1 MYYDSGKGLKLD
13 CSIQATMASL
23 IGTNDIKIIIITL
36 QCTTFNNS
44 GHNMSIISIVNKNRS
59 LSIEFDTNT
68 INQQISEVDKTW
80 SHDFLWLSTLIDF
93 NRQRSEIQK
102 TNVWRDLLTNV
113 TEYWKYMWL
122 ALTDAV
128 LHLNKA
134 RSGKINCLYMGSYFL
149 MSDLNLLYFYCHV

>member
-23 IGTNDIKIIIITL
+23 IDTNDIKIIVITL

-44 GHNMSIISIVNKNRS
+44 GHNMLIILIVNKNRS
-59 LSIEFDTNT
+59 LSIEFDTNI
-68 INQQISEVDKTW
+68 INRQISEVDKTW
-80 SHDFLWLSTLIDF
+80 SHNFLWLSTLIDF
-93 NRQRSEIQK
+93 NQQRSEIQK

-128 LHLNKA
+128 SHLNKA

-149 MSDLNLLYFYCHV
+149 MSDLNSLYFYRHV